1 MTPSAQTPPALSA
14 AAQEISRVGAGE
26 FVRYYL
32 EVLDYAYTTGDVEP
46 LAEISAA
53 ECMGCQRSIE
63 IARETHS
70 AGNHWEIGETTLHGV
85 ETATID
91 PTDLAEVFVLYSAEP
106 SIKVAPDGTVISTLP
121 SEENARLQFILENA
135 NRDGWIIKYI
145 VNLEDG
151 S

>member
-1 MTPSAQTPPALSA
+1 
-14 AAQEISRVGAGE
+14 
-26 FVRYYL
+26 
-32 EVLDYAYTTGDVEP
+32 

-53 ECMGCQRSIE
+53 ECVGCQRSIE

-91 PTDLAEVFVLYSAEP
+91 PTDLAEVFALYSAEP
-106 SIKVAPDGTVISTLP
+106 SEKVGPDGTVISTLP
-121 SEENARLQFILENA
+121 SEENARLQFILENS
-135 NRDGWIIKYI
+135 NHDGWIVKYI
-145 VNLEDG
+145 INLEDG